1 MSQPLSFQ
9 QPTIVIGS
17 ADAAAY
23 LSQMDIAIEHVVDAI
38 ETGEIQAANLTEH
51 HPPTG
56 AGLTRWIHVVG
67 RLRHLLAGTNQ
78 WEGRN
83 HRNRPFSIW
92 ADDSYTL
99 SIVGG
104 NEATGIA
111 DHPTG
116 PLAANR
122 KGKATSEAV
131 NSTLPLITVE
141 TLLGGGST
149 DDAEGWKSRPPRG
162 AWFLLYHRDSESI
175 RLEVSLPL
183 GFDDGQFTGWKVRVI
198 LDEWRPEVVTA
209 RPNDIG
215 GGDVDF
221 EVAEAI

>member
-1 MSQPLSFQ
+1 MSQPLPSQ
-9 QPTIVIGS
+9 QPTVIDP

-23 LSQMDIAIEHVVDAI
+23 LRQMDIDVAHIVEAIQ
-38 ETGEIQAANLTEH
+38 TGEIQAANLTEH

-67 RLRHLLAGTNQ
+67 RLRYLLADTNR

-83 HRNRPFSIW
+83 HRNRPFSVW
-92 ADDSYTL
+92 PDHSYTL
-99 SIVGG
+99 STVGG

-116 PLAANR
+116 PMAANR
-122 KGKATSEAV
+122 KGKATAEAV
-131 NSTLPLITVE
+131 HSTLPLITVE
-141 TLLGGGST
+141 ALRAGAIEHVE
-149 DDAEGWKSRPPRG
+149 DWRSRPPQG
-162 AWFLLYHRDSESI
+162 AWFLLYYRDSESI

-198 LDEWRPEVVTA
+198 LDEWRPEDVTA

-221 EVAEAI
+221 EVVEAS

>member
-1 MSQPLSFQ
+1 M
-9 QPTIVIGS
+9 
-17 ADAAAY
+17 
-23 LSQMDIAIEHVVDAI
+23 
-38 ETGEIQAANLTEH
+38 
-51 HPPTG
+51 
-56 AGLTRWIHVVG
+56 
-67 RLRHLLAGTNQ
+67 RHLLAGTNQ

-111 DHPTG
+111 EHPTG
-116 PLAANR
+116 P
-122 KGKATSEAV
+122 V
-131 NSTLPLITVE
+131 NNTLPLITVE

-149 DDAEGWKSRPPRG
+149 DEAEDWKSRPPQG

-175 RLEVSLPL
+175 RLEVSLPP
-183 GFDDGQFTGWKVRVI
+183 GFEDGQFTGWKARVI